1 MGPGNSENDV
11 IMDDGDKDGGDSVGG
26 LNDQSF
32 RESISCLIFLEMVTD
47 NGDWLCANL

>member
-26 LNDQSF
+26 LND
-32 RESISCLIFLEMVTD
+32 
-47 NGDWLCANL
+47 